1 MHLTAHSILPALQ
14 LWQLLLAHPH
24 RKCHPCLASCCTICS
39 GCTCRRARERP
50 PHSFCRNHYSVCA
63 PSHSGTLQAWLY
75 QQTVNQSTPPKPA
88 GQLNSCGKVGSWYWC
103 ACTTQ
108 GTLCACYGYSWW
120 RWCFGGLTPS
130 PPGRLSTPTPVD
142 SSHRRDFPP
151 LGACSRRCSRRSGS
165 LFLAHLLCK
174 FRTSRNDIF
183 PSLNTY
189 HRTACISSNS
199 RGWSLHGSLDTF
211 LTWVVGAG
219 NGCIWRV

>member
-1 MHLTAHSILPALQ
+1 MVPQIS
-14 LWQLLLAHPH
+14 
-24 RKCHPCLASCCTICS
+24 CHNRCS
-39 GCTCRRARERP
+39 E
-50 PHSFCRNHYSVCA
+50 CA
-63 PSHSGTLQAWLY
+63 PWHLYTLQAWLCCE
-75 QQTVNQSTPPKPA
+75 TTHQSKIP
-88 GQLNSCGKVGSWYWC
+88 GQSGRLDFYGKVGSWSVY

-130 PPGRLSTPTPVD
+130 PPGRLSTPTPVY

-174 FRTSRNDIF
+174 CRTSRNDIF